1 MSNEYDDAK
10 ILRLLDILG
19 LKDKIDTFDA
29 RLDTQMGKWFGGEEL
44 SKGQWQRIGLAKA
57 LIRDADMIIMDEP
70 TSALDPIIEKKF
82 FDLIDK
88 IAKEKIVIIV
98 THDLDLI
105 KKYDVHCLTIKD
117 GKIN

>member
-1 MSNEYDDAK
+1 
-10 ILRLLDILG
+10 
-19 LKDKIDTFDA
+19 
-29 RLDTQMGKWFGGEEL
+29 
-44 SKGQWQRIGLAKA
+44 
-57 LIRDADMIIMDEP
+57 MIIMDEP

-98 THDLDLI
+98 THDLDII

-117 GKIN
+117 GKINQVQKNNKIYIFTAQKYVCTILRISLKKLSIKLFRVVKVLDASYRAELILIN